1 MVRYHINPKTGMP
14 SVCHAKIGN
23 CPYGGASGSDMHFK
37 TYSMALTQSQ
47 LMMEKEHSLLPLDD
61 YGLSMLSI
69 IVNENGEL
77 AYCTCRWN
85 HDSGGSDN
93 IMNAVEIS
101 KVVNVNEGTIYP
113 ILKRLT
119 NEKYF
124 DTYLKESTGGPSRK
138 YYRLTILGKQ
148 RKKELL
154 AEWKKFESS
163 VNSFIKESEL

>member
-1 MVRYHINPKTGMP
+1 MDTQFKKGVLELLVLLFVSKQDRYG
-14 SVCHAKIGN
+14 
-23 CPYGGASGSDMHFK
+23 Y
-37 TYSMALTQSQ
+37 
-47 LMMEKEHSLLPLDD
+47 
-61 YGLSMLSI
+61 
-69 IVNENGEL
+69 EL
-77 AYCTCRWN
+77 
-85 HDSGGSDN
+85 
-93 IMNAVEIS
+93 VEEIS

-154 AEWKKFESS
+154 AESKKFESR